1 MFENS
6 GSKRQP
12 VSHQFHQTA
21 SSLTVRLT
29 SCAARL
35 ADCPLKGGLAGGALR
50 GSLLLCHLSPVS
62 AG

>member
-1 MFENS
+1 MKIPAQ
-6 GSKRQP
+6 KRP
-12 VSHQFHQTA
+12 VSHQFHQTT

-50 GSLLLCHLSPVS
+50 GSLLLCHLSPAS